1 MASNDDEKRK
11 KRALAA
17 PPPPQNPEK
26 LPEPL
31 LATLL
36 RMFVYTVT
44 AGVFAW
50 PLTVPES
57 ALAAAC
63 AAGLASVLGRALAAT
78 RLRTWVLGLA
88 SLFALVVSTWLSGA
102 LVGSAAFA
110 ALVGPAVALRL
121 GEVMA
126 FGLGAL
132 TLGTGLRAASS
143 RHRNAALLE
152 SAFVAVAFGT
162 IVVAH
167 RHGAIHRPFEIAD
180 WFLERGS
187 DPSVAV
193 LAIGTVAG
201 IVIGLLLLSERKLWR
216 SIFHV
221 LVVLLLL
228 LGVFAT
234 TSVLGLPPPP
244 ESGDGLG
251 LRDDS
256 HDQQDDG
263 VHQPGGP
270 EFQDDYDQSGG
281 QAPVAVVILHDDY
294 SPPTGV
300 YYFRQDAY
308 SQYNGHRMVAATIS
322 GVDDDVAP
330 GYPTTRMVSIAH
342 APDAGAYRSTVETT
356 VGLLA
361 DHPRPFAL
369 ESPIALMP
377 ITNPNPARFRRTYR
391 ARSAVLTADEW
402 SLVDVH
408 VGDPTWSPEVRAH
421 YTHGPS
427 DPRYHELALRIVN
440 DLPPQYRE
448 SQYAQA
454 LAITNYLGANGIYS
468 LHSRHAS
475 AEDPAADFLF
485 GDMTG
490 YCVHFAHATVYLLRS
505 LGLPARVATGYM
517 VPESSRHSG
526 SALLIDGRA
535 SHAWPEIYLE
545 GVGWVVV
552 DVAPERSL
560 DAAPPPPDEDL
571 QQLLAELL
579 RGETPLPEDGSEAPR
594 PLDELARDLTR
605 PILLG
610 LAVLIVLAVVLGYT
624 GKLGRRLAPALAGE
638 AELPRAAYRAALDVL
653 GEGGIR
659 RETGESREG
668 FAHRV
673 RASFPSLGPLT
684 DAHAAVAYQSRARPK
699 NDDVRAAAREVR
711 RERAKSVPLWRRL
724 LGLAD
729 PFSWLWTR

>member
-1 MASNDDEKRK
+1 MVAPAINR
-11 KRALAA
+11 RALAK
-17 PPPPQNPEK
+17 PPPPANPEK

-63 AAGLASVLGRALAAT
+63 CAGIASALGRALAAT
-78 RLRTWVLGLA
+78 RVRTWVIAAITLVSLVTSEWLA
-88 SLFALVVSTWLSGA
+88 GWLVS
-102 LVGSAAFA
+102 SAAFA
-110 ALVGPAVALRL
+110 SVAGPAIALRL

-132 TLGTGLRAASS
+132 SIGTGVRAASA

-152 SAFVAVAFGT
+152 AAFVAVAFGALV
-162 IVVAH
+162 IAH

-180 WFLERGS
+180 PILERGG
-187 DPSVAV
+187 DPSLVV
-193 LAIGTVAG
+193 LAIGTLAG
-201 IVIGLLLLSERKLWR
+201 IVIGLLLLSERSMWR
-216 SIFHV
+216 SVFHV
-221 LVVLLLL
+221 LFVLLLL

-234 TSVLGLPPPP
+234 TQVIGLPPPP
-244 ESGDGLG
+244 QTGDGLG
-251 LRDDS
+251 LRDD
-256 HDQQDDG
+256 QQG
-263 VHQPGGP
+263 QGGSLHSPGGP
-270 EFQDDYDQSGG
+270 QFQDDYDQSGG
-281 QAPVAVVILHDDY
+281 QAPVAIVVLHDDY

-308 SQYNGHRMVAATIS
+308 SQYNGHRMIAATIA

-342 APDAGAYRSTVETT
+342 APDAGAYRGTVETT

-408 VGDPTWSPEVRAH
+408 AGDPSWSQEVREH
-421 YTHGPS
+421 YTHAPP
-427 DPRYHELALRIVN
+427 DPRYRALADRIVA
-440 DLPPQYRE
+440 DLPEQYRQ

-454 LAITNYLGANGIYS
+454 LAITNYLGTNGIYS

-505 LGLPARVATGYM
+505 LGIPSRVATGYM
-517 VPESSRHSG
+517 VPESSRQGG
-526 SALLIDGRA
+526 SAILVSGNA

-545 GVGWVVV
+545 EVGWVVV

-560 DAAPPPPDEDL
+560 DAAPAPPDEDL

-579 RGETPLPEDGSEAPR
+579 RGETPLPTDGSEAPR
-594 PLDELARDLTR
+594 PLDELARDIGGPLAR
-605 PILLG
+605 GFLG
-610 LAVLIVLAVVLGYT
+610 LIALAIALGYV
-624 GKLGRRLAPALAGE
+624 GKIGRRVAPVVAAPAR
-638 AELPRAAYRAALDVL
+638 LPRLAYRAALDAL
-653 GEGGIR
+653 GEAGLR
-659 RETGESREG
+659 RTYGESREA
-668 FAHRV
+668 FAWRV
-673 RASFPSLGPLT
+673 RDRVPSLAALT
-684 DAHAAVAYQSRARPK
+684 DAHAATAYESRTKPGPA
-699 NDDVRAAAREVR
+699 DVRAAARRVR
-711 RERAKSVPLWRRL
+711 RERAAHVPFWRRL

>member
-1 MASNDDEKRK
+1 MADPRN
-11 KRALAA
+11 KRAAA
-17 PPPPQNPEK
+17 KPPPPTNPEK

-63 AAGLASVLGRALAAT
+63 AAGIASVIGRALAAT
-78 RLRTWVLGLA
+78 RARTWVIALSAFVALMV
-88 SLFALVVSTWLSGA
+88 SLWLSDW
-102 LVGSAAFA
+102 LVASAGFA
-110 ALVGPAVALRL
+110 GVVGPAVALRL
-121 GEVMA
+121 GEVAA

-132 TLGTGLRAASS
+132 TIGTGVRAASS

-152 SAFVAVAFGT
+152 AGFVAVAFGALV
-162 IVVAH
+162 IAH

-180 WFLERGS
+180 PFLERGL
-187 DPSVAV
+187 DPAVAV
-193 LAIGTVAG
+193 LAIGTLAG
-201 IVIGLLLLSERKLWR
+201 VVIGLLLLSERSMWR
-216 SIFHV
+216 SVFHV
-221 LVVLLLL
+221 LFVLLLL

-234 TSVLGLPPPP
+234 TQVVGLPPPP
-244 ESGDGLG
+244 PNGDGLG
-251 LRDDS
+251 LRDDQ
-256 HDQQDDG
+256 HQQGDG
-263 VHQPGGP
+263 IHRPGGP
-270 EFQDDYDQSGG
+270 EFQDEYDQSGG
-281 QAPVAVVILHDDY
+281 QAPVAIVVLHDDY

-308 SQYNGHRMVAATIS
+308 SQYNGHRMIAATIA

-330 GYPTTRMVSIAH
+330 GYPTTQMVSIAH
-342 APDAGAYRSTVETT
+342 PPEAGAYRGTVETT

-402 SLVDVH
+402 SLVDAH
-408 VGDPTWSPEVRAH
+408 AGDPSWSAEIREH
-421 YTHGPS
+421 YTHGPP
-427 DPRYHELALRIVN
+427 DPRYRELAVRIVD
-440 DLPPQYRE
+440 DLPPQYQT

-454 LAITNYLGANGIYS
+454 LAITNYLGTNGIYS
-468 LHSRHAS
+468 LRSRHAS
-475 AEDPAADFLF
+475 AADPAADFLF

-517 VPESSRHSG
+517 VPESSRQGG
-526 SALLIDGRA
+526 SAILISGQA
-535 SHAWPEIYLE
+535 SHAWPEVYLD

-552 DVAPERSL
+552 DVAPQRSL

-579 RGETPLPEDGSEAPR
+579 RGETPLPTDGSEAPR
-594 PLDELARDLTR
+594 PLDELARDITGPLAR
-605 PILLG
+605 GLG
-610 LAVLIVLAVVLGYT
+610 ALIVLAIALGYL
-624 GKLGRRLAPALAGE
+624 GKIGRRVAPVVTPE
-638 AELPRAAYRAALDVL
+638 ARLPRLAYRAALDAL
-653 GEGGIR
+653 GEAGLR
-659 RETGESREG
+659 RADGESREG
-668 FAHRV
+668 FAWRIRDRV
-673 RASFPSLGPLT
+673 PSLAVLT
-684 DAHAAVAYQSRARPK
+684 DAHAATAYESRTRPPSAE
-699 NDDVRAAAREVR
+699 VRAAARRVR
-711 RERAKSVPLWRRL
+711 RERAAHVPFWRRL

>member
-1 MASNDDEKRK
+1 MAKTKRI
-11 KRALAA
+11 LADPKPA
-17 PPPPQNPEK
+17 PTDPEK

-36 RMFVYTVT
+36 RMFVYTIT

-63 AAGLASVLGRALAAT
+63 AAGLASVVGRALAAT
-78 RLRTWVLGLA
+78 RMRTWVIA
-88 SLFALVVSTWLSGA
+88 VSSFAALVVSLWMA
-102 LVGSAAFA
+102 NQLVSSVTFA
-110 ALVGPAVALRL
+110 SMMGPALAMRL
-121 GEVMA
+121 GEVVA

-132 TLGTGLRAASS
+132 SVGAGVRAASA
-143 RHRNAALLE
+143 RHRNASLLE
-152 SAFVAVAFGT
+152 ATFVAVSFGAL
-162 IVVAH
+162 VVAH

-180 WFLERGS
+180 PILERGG
-187 DPSVAV
+187 DPSIAV
-193 LAIGTVAG
+193 LAIGTIAG
-201 IVIGLLLLSERKLWR
+201 IVIGLLLLSERRLWR

-221 LVVLLLL
+221 LFVLFLL

-234 TSVLGLPPPP
+234 TQVVGLPPPP
-244 ESGDGLG
+244 QTGDGLG
-251 LRDDS
+251 LRDDN
-256 HDQQDDG
+256 HDSQG
-263 VHQPGGP
+263 HGPTSPSGP
-270 EFQDDYDQSGG
+270 EFQDEYDQSGG
-281 QAPVAVVILHDDY
+281 QVPVAIVVLHDDY
-294 SPPTGV
+294 SPPTGI

-308 SQYNGHRMVAATIS
+308 SQYNGHRMIATTIP

-330 GYPTTRMVSIAH
+330 GYPTTQTVTIAH
-342 APDAGAYRSTVETT
+342 APTAAVFRSTVETT

-369 ESPIALMP
+369 ESPVALMP

-402 SLVDVH
+402 SLVDERA
-408 VGDPTWSPEVRAH
+408 GDPSWNDEVRAH
-421 YTHGPS
+421 YTHGPP
-427 DPRYHELALRIVN
+427 DPRYGELAHRIVD
-440 DLPPQYRE
+440 DLPEQYR
-448 SQYAQA
+448 SHPYTQA

-468 LHSRHAS
+468 LRSRHAS
-475 AEDPAADFLF
+475 AADPAADFLF

-505 LGLPARVATGYM
+505 LGIPARVATGYM
-517 VPESSRHSG
+517 VPESSRQGG
-526 SALLIDGRA
+526 SAILISGQS

-545 GVGWVVV
+545 DVGWVVV

-579 RGETPLPEDGSEAPR
+579 RGETPLPTDGSEAPR
-594 PLDELARDLTR
+594 PLDELARDITGPLVR
-605 PILLG
+605 G
-610 LAVLIVLAVVLGYT
+610 LIAIVLATIVMGYLL
-624 GKLGRRLAPALAGE
+624 KLGRRIAPVFAGE
-638 AELPRAAYRAALDVL
+638 ATLPRLSYRAALDVL
-653 GEGGIR
+653 GEGGLR
-659 RETGESREG
+659 RQTGESREG
-668 FAHRV
+668 FAMRV
-673 RASFPSLGPLT
+673 RDRIPSLAPLT
-684 DAHAAVAYQSRARPK
+684 DAHAAVAYSSRTRPPREE
-699 NDDVRAAAREVR
+699 VRIAARNVR
-711 RERAKSVPLWRRL
+711 RERARHVPFWRRL

>member
-1 MASNDDEKRK
+1 MASAATN

-17 PPPPQNPEK
+17 PPPPTNPEK

-63 AAGLASVLGRALAAT
+63 CAGIASVVGRALAAT
-78 RLRTWVLGLA
+78 PIRTWVIAALSFVALLASIGLA
-88 SLFALVVSTWLSGA
+88 GGLVSSAGFAGV
-102 LVGSAAFA
+102 
-110 ALVGPAVALRL
+110 VGPAVALRL
-121 GEVMA
+121 GEVIA

-132 TLGTGLRAASS
+132 AVGTGVRAASS

-152 SAFVAVAFGT
+152 ATFVALAFGALV
-162 IVVAH
+162 IAH

-180 WFLERGS
+180 PILERGG
-187 DPSVAV
+187 DPSLAV
-193 LAIGTVAG
+193 LAIGTLAG
-201 IVIGLLLLSERKLWR
+201 IVIGLLLLSERSMWR
-216 SIFHV
+216 SALHV
-221 LVVLLLL
+221 LFVLFLL

-234 TSVLGLPPPP
+234 TQVIGLPPPP
-244 ESGDGLG
+244 QTGDGLG
-251 LRDDS
+251 LRDD
-256 HDQQDDG
+256 QQQG
-263 VHQPGGP
+263 QGGSLHSPGGP
-270 EFQDDYDQSGG
+270 QFQDDYDQSGG
-281 QAPVAVVILHDDY
+281 QAPVAIVVLHDDY

-308 SQYNGHRMVAATIS
+308 SQYNGHRMIAATIA

-342 APDAGAYRSTVETT
+342 APDAGAYRGTVETT

-402 SLVDVH
+402 SLVDVRA
-408 VGDPTWSPEVRAH
+408 GDPSWSEEVRAH
-421 YTHGPS
+421 YTHAPS
-427 DPRYHELALRIVN
+427 DPRYRALADRIVN
-440 DLPPQYRE
+440 DLPAQYRQ

-454 LAITNYLGANGIYS
+454 LAITNYLGANGVYS
-468 LHSRHAS
+468 LHSRHAD
-475 AEDPAADFLF
+475 APDPAADFLF

-505 LGLPARVATGYM
+505 LGIPSRVATGYM
-517 VPESSRHSG
+517 VPESSRQGG
-526 SALLIDGRA
+526 SAILVSGNA

-545 GVGWVVV
+545 DVGWVVV

-579 RGETPLPEDGSEAPR
+579 RGETPLPTDGSDAPR
-594 PLDELARDLTR
+594 PLDELARDIGGPLAR
-605 PILLG
+605 GLLGVIVGIILLG
-610 LAVLIVLAVVLGYT
+610 YV
-624 GKLGRRLAPALAGE
+624 GKLGRRVAPVMAPPE
-638 AELPRAAYRAALDVL
+638 RLPRAAYRAALDVL
-653 GEGGIR
+653 GEAGIR
-659 RETGESREG
+659 REPGESREG
-668 FAHRV
+668 FAERV
-673 RASFPSLGPLT
+673 RARIPSLAPLT
-684 DAHAAVAYQSRARPK
+684 DAHAAVAYASRARPK
-699 NDDVRAAAREVR
+699 VDEVRAAARRVR
-711 RERAKSVPLWRRL
+711 RERAAQVPLWRRL

-729 PFSWLWTR
+729 PFSWMWTR

>member
-1 MASNDDEKRK
+1 MAEPAKR
-11 KRALAA
+11 RAAA
-17 PPPPQNPEK
+17 EPPPTTNPEK

-63 AAGLASVLGRALAAT
+63 AAGMASVVGRALAAT
-78 RLRTWVLGLA
+78 RARTWVIAAGAFAALLF
-88 SLFALVVSTWLSGA
+88 SLWLSGA
-102 LVGSAAFA
+102 LVGSAAVAA
-110 ALVGPAVALRL
+110 ALGPAVALRI
-121 GEVMA
+121 GEVLA

-132 TLGTGLRAASS
+132 TIGTGVRAASS

-152 SAFVAVAFGT
+152 ATFVAVAFGT
-162 IVVAH
+162 LVVAH

-187 DPSVAV
+187 DPTIAV

-221 LVVLLLL
+221 LFVLLLL

-234 TSVLGLPPPP
+234 TQVVGLPSPPQT
-244 ESGDGLG
+244 GDGLG
-251 LRDDS
+251 LRDDQ
-256 HDQQDDG
+256 HDQHDG
-263 VHQPGGP
+263 IHQPGGP
-270 EFQDDYDQSGG
+270 EFQDEYDQSGG
-281 QAPVAVVILHDDY
+281 QAPVAIVVLHDDY

-308 SQYNGHRMVAATIS
+308 SQYNGHRMVAATIA

-342 APDAGAYRSTVETT
+342 APEAGAYRGTVETT

-402 SLVDVH
+402 SLVDARA
-408 VGDPTWSPEVRAH
+408 GDPSWSPEILAH
-421 YTHGPS
+421 YTHGPP
-427 DPRYHELALRIVN
+427 DPRYHELALRIVG

-454 LAITNYLGANGIYS
+454 LAITSYLGTNGIYS
-468 LHSRHAS
+468 LRSRHAS
-475 AEDPAADFLF
+475 AADPAADFLF

-517 VPESSRHSG
+517 VPESSRHGG
-526 SALLIDGRA
+526 SAVLIDGRA
-535 SHAWPEIYLE
+535 SHAWPEIYLD

-560 DAAPPPPDEDL
+560 DSAPPPPDEDL

-579 RGETPLPEDGSEAPR
+579 RGETPLPTDGSEAPQ
-594 PLDELARDLTR
+594 PLDELARDITR
-605 PILLG
+605 PLVRGLLS
-610 LAVLIVLAVVLGYT
+610 LIVLAIVLGYL
-624 GKLGRRLAPALAGE
+624 GKLGRRAAPAFA
-638 AELPRAAYRAALDVL
+638 AEGTLPRVAYRAALDVL
-653 GEGGIR
+653 GEAGIR
-659 RETGESREG
+659 REPGESREA
-668 FAHRV
+668 FALRV
-673 RASFPSLGPLT
+673 KTRIPSLAPLT
-684 DAHAAVAYQSRARPK
+684 DAHAAVAYASRTRPAIGT
-699 NDDVRAAAREVR
+699 VRAAARAVR
-711 RERAKSVPLWRRL
+711 RERAKHVPFWRRL

-729 PFSWLWTR
+729 PFSWIWTR

>member
-1 MASNDDEKRK
+1 MAERKRIIA
-11 KRALAA
+11 R
-17 PPPPQNPEK
+17 PPPPTNPEK

-36 RMFVYTVT
+36 RMFVYTIT
-44 AGVFAW
+44 AAVFAW

-57 ALAAAC
+57 ALAAGC
-63 AAGLASVLGRALAAT
+63 AAGVASVLGRALAAT
-78 RLRTWVLGLA
+78 RARTWIIALGSIVSLA
-88 SLFALVVSTWLSGA
+88 ISLWLADWVVGNATFASI
-102 LVGSAAFA
+102 
-110 ALVGPAVALRL
+110 VGPAIALRL
-121 GEVMA
+121 GEATA

-132 TLGTGLRAASS
+132 SLGTGVRAASS

-152 SAFVAVAFGT
+152 ASFVALAFGT
-162 IVVAH
+162 LMIAH

-187 DPSVAV
+187 DPSIAV
-193 LAIGTVAG
+193 LFIGTIAG
-201 IVIGLLLLSERKLWR
+201 IVIGLLLLSERSLWR

-221 LVVLLLL
+221 LVVILLL
-228 LGVFAT
+228 LGIFAT
-234 TSVLGLPPPP
+234 TQYVGLPPPP
-244 ESGDGLG
+244 QQSDGLG
-251 LRDDS
+251 LRDDQ
-256 HDQQDDG
+256 HQQGDG
-263 VHQPGGP
+263 IHQPGGP
-270 EFQDDYDQSGG
+270 DFQDEYNQDGG
-281 QAPVAVVILHDDY
+281 QAPVAVVVLHDDY

-308 SQYNGHRMVAATIS
+308 SQYNGHRMIAATIQ

-330 GYPTTRMVSIAH
+330 GYPTTRMVTIAH
-342 APDAGAYRSTVETT
+342 APEAGSFRGTVETT

-402 SLVDVH
+402 SLVDARA
-408 VGDPTWSPEVRAH
+408 GDASWSPEILAH

-427 DPRYHELALRIVN
+427 DPRYHELAQRIVN
-440 DLPPQYRE
+440 DLPAQYQN

-454 LAITNYLGANGIYS
+454 LAITNYLGVNGVYS
-468 LHSRHAS
+468 LRSRHAS
-475 AEDPAADFLF
+475 AADPAADFLF

-517 VPESSRHSG
+517 VPESSRQGG
-526 SALLIDGRA
+526 SAILISGQA

-545 GVGWVVV
+545 DVGWVVV
-552 DVAPERSL
+552 DVAPQRSL

-579 RGETPLPEDGSEAPR
+579 RGETPLPDDGSEAPR
-594 PLDELARDLTR
+594 PLDEIARDITGPLARGIVAL
-605 PILLG
+605 IAALIAFGYLG
-610 LAVLIVLAVVLGYT
+610 KI
-624 GKLGRRLAPALAGE
+624 GRRLAPVMASEKA
-638 AELPRAAYRAALDVL
+638 LPRASYRAALDVL
-653 GEGGIR
+653 GEGGVR
-659 RETGESREG
+659 RTLGESREG
-668 FAHRV
+668 FADRL
-673 RASFPSLGPLT
+673 RPQIPSLVVLT
-684 DAHAAVAYQSRARPK
+684 DAHAAVAYQSRSTPK
-699 NDDVRAAAREVR
+699 LDEVRAAAKRVR
-711 RERAKSVPLWRRL
+711 RERAAHVPLWRRL
-724 LGLAD
+724 LGLAN